1 MQIILAIGLA
11 ITAYLL
17 FSSKFGDKALER
29 ASNVGGIVAT
39 VAAIIVLALYTF
51 PSEQQQDVRATA
63 APQLNPTIVVAD
75 TLTPSPPPSNTPN
88 PTATLITSSA
98 PIVDS
103 IEFPKSIVCDGTR
116 YDVPIRFH
124 DPDGDAHRVQ
134 WELLYTKKQTPLFS
148 DAVEF
153 FIDAEEQIIGAT
165 FHDFLEWYIPGDEV
179 RIRVYIEDRLKQT
192 GFMDFEFKC
201 SN

>member
-17 FSSKFGDKALER
+17 FSSKFDNGALER

-39 VAAIIVLALYTF
+39 AAAIIVLAFYTL
-51 PSEQQQDVRATA
+51 PNSTPQEEQDSAT
-63 APQLNPTIVVAD
+63 PQVNPTSAVAD
-75 TLTPSPPPSNTPN
+75 TLTPSPLPSYTPS
-88 PTATLITSSA
+88 PTQTIMASSA
-98 PIVDS
+98 PIINS
-103 IEFPKSIVCDGTR
+103 IKFPKTIVCDGTR
-116 YDVPIRFH
+116 YDVPIQFH

-153 FIDAEEQIIGAT
+153 FIDAQEQINGAT

-179 RIRVYIEDRLKQT
+179 KIRVYIEDRAQQT